1 MPYPAQEQLFNNHMA
16 NQFFRF
22 KQFTVHQEDC
32 AMKVCTDACLQGAY
46 TASYVTAA
54 THILDIGAGT
64 GLLSLM
70 LAQRFHDATITAVEL
85 DAVAARQASRNFAA
99 APWAAQLHIINGD
112 ARTLALAS
120 KYDLIITNPP
130 FYETDLKSPDKLRN
144 QAMHATTL
152 SYEELLDVIDQ
163 HLATDGVFSIL
174 LPYKPF
180 ATFEVLATQK
190 GFFPRKVL
198 HVKQSVNHDK
208 FRTIAVFG
216 RSGTIR
222 DEEMIAIK
230 DAVNE
235 YTPEFKALLQPYY
248 LYL

>member
-1 MPYPAQEQLFNNHMA
+1 MA

-112 ARTLALAS
+112 ARTLALAA

-163 HLATDGVFSIL
+163 YLATDGVFSIL